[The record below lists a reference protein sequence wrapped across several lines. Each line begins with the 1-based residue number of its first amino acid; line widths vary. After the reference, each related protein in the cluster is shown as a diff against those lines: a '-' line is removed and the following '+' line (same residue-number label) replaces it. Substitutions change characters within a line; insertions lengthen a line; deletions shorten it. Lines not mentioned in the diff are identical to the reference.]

1 MHGFE
6 LSRGEVVVFTVLLF
20 GPFVLGGLLWLA
32 AVILRSWF
40 QTTAAVCLLLASLC
54 TFTGFYVFTAGR
66 PLMSLWSHADCHG
79 PFLAGMMAILAAVLS
94 AADIVLRRRRVAD
107 TKCFVLALP
116 IALAGTLILF
126 AHGSFFWSWAQLDF
140 FFAIVVL
147 LMAGGMAAA
156 AVALRLRG
164 KRGVWLCLSVAL
176 ALICCL
182 AVVMWGDLIVA
193 LAGLAE

>member
-6 LSRGEVVVFTVLLF
+6 LSRGEVVVFAVVLF

-32 AVILRSWF
+32 AVILRFWF

-54 TFTGFYVFTAGR
+54 TLLGCWAFTAGK
-66 PLMSLWSHADCHG
+66 PLTLILSRAECHS
-79 PFLAGMMAILAAVLS
+79 PLLAGMIAILAAVLS

-116 IALAGTLILF
+116 IALAGTLMVA
-126 AHGSFFWSWAQLDF
+126 AHGSFFWSWAQLDLF
-140 FFAIVVL
+140 CAIVVL
-147 LMAGGMAAA
+147 LMAGGMVTA

-164 KRGVWLCLSVAL
+164 KRGAWLCSSVAV

-182 AVVMWGDLIVA
+182 AVVVWGNLIVA
-193 LAGLAE
+193 LAGLAQ